1 MSVRIIGS
9 YKPMGRLRFRIAT
22 TLPVFTVDPTITNVD
37 LYSDS
42 VFTANKGTYS
52 PAKIVPTY
60 SWKLNGVEIGTGP
73 TVTPGA
79 AGPLT
84 LTVTLTNSRGSV
96 TRTVGPL
103 AIVARPP
110 AFTTQPSIS
119 PAGGPM
125 GTVFTGN
132 PGVATNATTI
142 TTAWYLNN
150 TLING
155 VTGNTYT
162 GDGVGSLTFRVT
174 ATNASASTSA
184 VSAAVNVTDAPIPKT
199 APKFTNAPGLLGTFA
214 EGSAVNIPIMATDAE
229 NNIATYSITGG
240 ALPGGLSMDMFSGV
254 ISGTIAEV
262 IQDTVFTFEIT
273 VTDRTNLSTKGTFT
287 INVANV
293 KTTVTWQTSNDQPV
307 ADTAP
312 GQPVNINLGATSK

>member
-1 MSVRIIGS
+1 MSVRIIGP

-22 TLPVFTVDPTITNVD
+22 TLPVFTVDPTITNAD

-42 VFTANKGTYS
+42 VFTANKGVYS
-52 PAKIVPTY
+52 PANIAPTY
-60 SWKLNGVEIGTGP
+60 SWKLNGVEVGTGP
-73 TVTPGA
+73 TIKPGKV
-79 AGPLT
+79 GSLT

-96 TRTVGPL
+96 SKTTSPL
-103 AIVARPP
+103 TIVARPP

-150 TLING
+150 ILING

-162 GDGVGSLTFRVT
+162 GDGIGTLTFKAT
-174 ATNASASTSA
+174 ATNASASVSA
-184 VSAAVNVTDAPIPKT
+184 VSPGVSVTEAQIPKT
-199 APKFTNAPGLLGTFA
+199 APKFVTAPGLLGTFA
-214 EGSAVNIPIMATDAE
+214 EATAVNIPIMATDAE
-229 NNIATYSITGG
+229 NNISTYAITSG
-240 ALPGGLSMDMFSGV
+240 AIPGGLTIDPFTGI

-262 IQDTVFTFEIT
+262 IQDTVFTFEVT
-273 VTDRTNLSTKGTFT
+273 VTDRTNLSVKGTFT

-293 KTTVTWQTSNDQPV
+293 KTTVTWNTDNSSDLV
-307 ADTAP
+307 APAP
-312 GQPVNINLGATSK
+312 GQTVNTSVNATSN